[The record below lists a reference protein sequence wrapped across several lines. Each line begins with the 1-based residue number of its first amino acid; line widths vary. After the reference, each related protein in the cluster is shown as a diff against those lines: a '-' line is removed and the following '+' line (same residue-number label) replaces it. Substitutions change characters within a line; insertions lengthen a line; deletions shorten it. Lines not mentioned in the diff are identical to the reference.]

1 MVRLAENTLISH
13 QNLDILEFIK
23 CINQLHSDAFS
34 TITVQTSIDIR
45 SDTIFISVLNIK
57 ITHWS
62 WILPQ
67 IATKINNL
75 TFDFFL
81 KSINSLLVVKNT
93 CWNFFV
99 KPWLL
104 QQPPETKLL
113 ISVASVRG
121 QKFSLYFQL

>member
-1 MVRLAENTLISH
+1 MQISVYIILKSIRGRGVFGVIHILRLIFKRFKARFQTV
-13 QNLDILEFIK
+13 
-23 CINQLHSDAFS
+23 HSDAFS

-75 TFDFFL
+75 TFDFYYMEYKLPFDCQKTL
-81 KSINSLLVVKNT
+81 AIIFSSNLGCFNNLLRPNY
-93 CWNFFV
+93 WSQW
-99 KPWLL
+99 P
-104 QQPPETKLL
+104 Q
-113 ISVASVRG
+113 
-121 QKFSLYFQL
+121 